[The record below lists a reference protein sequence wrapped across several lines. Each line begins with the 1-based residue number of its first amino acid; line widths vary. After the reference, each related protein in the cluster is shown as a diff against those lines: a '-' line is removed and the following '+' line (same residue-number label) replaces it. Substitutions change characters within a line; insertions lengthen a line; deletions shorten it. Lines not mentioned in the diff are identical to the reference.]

1 MSSQS
6 PSLFS
11 SSAAFDIAVYDF
23 QGAARTAAAA
33 AVAATSF
40 RPIHSCALCA
50 IRGRRLLQFF
60 PPFILRSA

>member
-23 QGAARTAAAA
+23 QGAAHA
-33 AVAATSF
+33 AATSF
-40 RPIHSCALCA
+40 RPIHSCALYA

>member
-23 QGAARTAAAA
+23 QGAAHDAA

>member
-23 QGAARTAAAA
+23 QGGARTAAAA
-33 AVAATSF
+33 VAVTSF

>member
-23 QGAARTAAAA
+23 QGAAHA
-33 AVAATSF
+33 AVAAISF